1 MMDPCSIGPFD
12 CSLGCRADS
21 DVESVSLYSGSHTA
35 SRKSHGNH
43 NVATPQPP
51 NSTSDRLQS
60 RISEFSKKGWLSQQ
74 EHRKYMAL
82 VHSTPGSSA
91 VNDHVLKELE
101 KELDTMEQKFSGG
114 TVKQKQ
120 ARKSVCSPMAM
131 ASCLPTT
138 TTTRAAAANSTNT
151 NANASVPQK
160 KPPAQT
166 NDNIRSSM
174 SIVEPHQLEKD
185 LSSKEL
191 SELFVEMS
199 FFARLGFVQ
208 PPCCLQCTYR
218 ESRKEAI
225 PNTHCGRWVV
235 WRRNAKLMIHPNQLL
250 HNGNLVVVKCT
261 VARQLLA
268 GKSIEGGYKWDQE
281 LEQLMIPPLVPTAT
295 TTATTTR
302 FKNSN
307 KNNNKSST
315 SLLEASK
322 WGGFEI
328 H

>member
-1 MMDPCSIGPFD
+1 MDPCSVGPFD
-12 CSLGCRADS
+12 CSVGCRADS
-21 DVESVSLYSGSHTA
+21 DVESVSIYSGSHTA
-35 SRKSHGNH
+35 SRKSNGNH
-43 NVATPQPP
+43 NVPTPQPSQ
-51 NSTSDRLQS
+51 STSTSQNNTYTDRLQS

-82 VHSTPGSSA
+82 VHTTPGSSA

-114 TVKQKQ
+114 TMMQKQ
-120 ARKSVCSPMAM
+120 TRKTSLCSPM
-131 ASCLPTT
+131 ASCLPTAT
-138 TTTRAAAANSTNT
+138 KANT
-151 NANASVPQK
+151 SVPQK
-160 KPPAQT
+160 KPAPQT
-166 NDNIRSSM
+166 NNNIRLSM

-185 LSSKEL
+185 LSQKEL

-218 ESRKEAI
+218 ESMKEAI
-225 PNTHCGRWVV
+225 PNMHCGRWVV
-235 WRRNAKLMIHPNQLL
+235 WRRDAKLMIHPNQLL
-250 HNGNLVVVKCT
+250 DNGNLVVVKCT

-268 GKSIEGGYKWDQE
+268 GKLVEGGYKWDQE
-281 LEQLMIPPLVPTAT
+281 LQQLMIQPRFPPTNNNNNNNNNM
-295 TTATTTR
+295 
-302 FKNSN
+302 KNS
-307 KNNNKSST
+307 KST
-315 SLLEASK
+315 SLLKASK